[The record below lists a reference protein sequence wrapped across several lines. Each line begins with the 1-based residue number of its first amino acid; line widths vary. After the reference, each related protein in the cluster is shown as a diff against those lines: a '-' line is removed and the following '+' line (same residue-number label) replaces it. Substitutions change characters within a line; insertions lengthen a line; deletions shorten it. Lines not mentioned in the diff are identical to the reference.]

1 MSMSHRFGVRRVGV
15 IALSLLLTGAGPS
28 WGAPKEV
35 RYILDFMP
43 DGFHAPYY
51 VALDKGFFTDEG
63 LNVKISRGYG
73 SGDTVL
79 KLAAGQY
86 DVGLAAIGA
95 LITARANENAAVK
108 GIMLYLTRDMLTMWV
123 RDEGKIATPK
133 DLEGK
138 TISTTPGNGHF
149 VMFPAFAKGAGFD
162 ASKVKWVTV
171 DGAAMG
177 PMLINKQIDA
187 APFFAS
193 HGPRIEA
200 QAAER
205 GVRLKPFPY
214 ADYGL
219 KIYSTSLIA
228 RDETIQ
234 KDPDTLARFVR
245 ASLKGMRW
253 AADNVDEAARIVMKH
268 NPEVTFE
275 ATRGAWEVSKKFIFV
290 EEATKDGQGYYEPN
304 RLRSTIEQLNSAL
317 KFKRVPAADEV
328 ATNQFVPK

>member
-1 MSMSHRFGVRRVGV
+1 MRTFQRFGLTRLGL
-15 IALSLLLTGAGPS
+15 IAVSLLLSAAGPS

-35 RYILDFMP
+35 RFILDFMP

-51 VALDKGFFTDEG
+51 VALDKGFFTEEG
-63 LNVKISRGYG
+63 LDVKISRGYG

-86 DVGLAAIGA
+86 DIGLAAIGA

-108 GIMLYLTRDMLTMWV
+108 GIMLYLTRDMLTIWV
-123 RDEGKIATPK
+123 RDEGKITSPK

-205 GVRLKPFPY
+205 GVKLKPFPY

-253 AADNVDEAARIVMKH
+253 AADHSDESARIVMKY

-275 ATRGAWEVSKKFIFV
+275 ATKGAWEVSRKFIFV

-317 KFKRVPAADEV
+317 KFKRVPAPDEV